1 MRGYTM
7 IENEAAYAAAIKR
20 NILANA
26 NKTFRANFERAE
38 EVEVFLK
45 KFIIVDDYDRVVGY
59 KDGFMGSMASAL
71 TDFGKL
77 SQKQYDIVVRIMDE
91 QAAKREAFMA
101 AVEAQKA
108 LSTHLQT
115 IDNIKVVVDQVL
127 LVEATKFSY
136 YDSDSQFVYLMRD
149 EAGNRIVYKTK
160 AGLSFKFKTSKNDQ
174 FDMEQ
179 IQVKGGMTLWIT
191 AGIKAHTEYKGEKQ
205 TLITRAKVHGLEYK
219 KGSLKDIV
227 DKVKND

>member
-7 IENEAAYAAAIKR
+7 IENEVAYAAAIKR

-26 NKTFRANFERAE
+26 NKTFRANFERAD

-45 KFIIVDDYDRVVGY
+45 KFIIVDDYDRVAGY
-59 KDGFMGSMASAL
+59 KEGFMGSMASAFAN
-71 TDFGKL
+71 FGKL
-77 SQKQYDIVVRIMDE
+77 TQKQYDIVVRIMDE
-91 QAAKREAFMA
+91 QSAKREAFMA

-108 LSTHLQT
+108 LSAHVQT
-115 IDNIKVVVDQVL
+115 IDNVKVTLEKVL
-127 LVEATKFSY
+127 IVEATKFHY

-160 AGLSFKFKTSKNDQ
+160 TGLAFKFKTSKNDT
-174 FDMEQ
+174 FYMDD
-179 IQVKGGMTLWIT
+179 IVALSGMTLWIK

-205 TLITRAKVHGLEYK
+205 TLITRAKVLGMEF
-219 KGSLKDIV
+219 SELKDRV
-227 DKVKND
+227 DTRK